1 MEDKI
6 IALIHNVVV
15 EMNCNREISQ
25 ISKCRDIFQIVSL
38 PRYARA
44 SKLHENFLG
53 TKILPLFLFRPIKM
67 QSTNCMALNTQIIH
81 SMTSRL
87 RRGRKRGDAHDIN
100 FFKHSRDLVVQYK

>member
-15 EMNCNREISQ
+15 EMNCNREILQ

-44 SKLHENFLG
+44 SKLHENFLR